1 MELPVRAW
9 WLAASAPPAGRRRPR
24 SASAHRRRPRSA
36 SAHRAHRRPPGSP
49 PRAAPA
55 PWRPGRPLRVGGP
68 APLGASG
75 LRTASRHPLLL
86 EAREG
91 PCASVARIPWAPVAS
106 VPPARSR
113 WPAVPR
119 PASGLRATRTPMAAG
134 EAFRSLCGRRTP
146 RRPHT
151 GGGRRCRSLQA
162 THAPTAA
169 GEGLC
174 SPCAPAAA
182 GEGPLALPPSVVR
195 EEGGR
200 KEPAG
205 VVGK

>member
-1 MELPVRAW
+1 LGANGLR
-9 WLAASAPPAGRRRPR
+9 AAS
-24 SASAHRRRPRSA
+24 HR
-36 SAHRAHRRPPGSP
+36 
-49 PRAAPA
+49 
-55 PWRPGRPLRVGGP
+55 
-68 APLGASG
+68 
-75 LRTASRHPLLL
+75 PLLL
-86 EAREG
+86 EAGEG

-134 EAFRSLCGRRTP
+134 EAFRASYSLGARDGPRMPEARSLGGRRGP

-162 THAPTAA
+162 THATTAA

>member
-1 MELPVRAW
+1 
-9 WLAASAPPAGRRRPR
+9 
-24 SASAHRRRPRSA
+24 
-36 SAHRAHRRPPGSP
+36 
-49 PRAAPA
+49 
-55 PWRPGRPLRVGGP
+55 
-68 APLGASG
+68 
-75 LRTASRHPLLL
+75 
-86 EAREG
+86 
-91 PCASVARIPWAPVAS
+91 
-106 VPPARSR
+106 
-113 WPAVPR
+113 
-119 PASGLRATRTPMAAG
+119 MAAG
-134 EAFRSLCGRRTP
+134 EAFHASYSLGARDGPCTPAARSLGGRRAP

-151 GGGRRCRSLQA
+151 GGGRRCHSLQA

-169 GEGLC
+169 GEDLC